1 MSARMS
7 AVVYSEPG
15 KVSVQ
20 GIAIPEPKPGEVR
33 IRMTAAGMCGTDLH
47 LHEGQFLANF
57 PLTPGHETVGAIDAI
72 GEGARDGEGKPLH
85 IGQQVVINPNSS
97 CGSCAYCAEGHP
109 WLCESFAGIGSS
121 TPGGF
126 ADYVVAPGAQ
136 VFDAEG
142 IDLDL
147 AVFAEPSACIAHLMD
162 RLFPLNGQHV
172 VVLGA
177 GPTGVLLTQFL
188 IFSGAASVTLADP
201 NQYKL
206 DLAAA
211 LASISTHL
219 MMREDVIRSM
229 GALIAA
235 RGDRFDVVIDAT
247 GRAAVIEQLPR
258 LCRNGGRIVYY
269 GVADEHDRI
278 TISPFEIFRR
288 ELTIMGSFTEVTS
301 FPDALAAFRAGA
313 IRTDGLITHR
323 FSVNEYEQALHTMRT
338 DKSAHKIVITPRVGV
353 PHAQ

>member
-1 MSARMS
+1 MQRTMQ
-7 AVVYSEPG
+7 AVVYPEPG
-15 KVSVQ
+15 NVSVREV
-20 GIAIPEPKPGEVR
+20 AIPEPGPAEVR

-57 PLTPGHETVGAIDAI
+57 PLTPGHETVGVIDAI
-72 GEGARDGEGKPLH
+72 GDGARDGEGNELRL
-85 IGQQVVINPNSS
+85 GQQVVINPNSS
-97 CGSCAYCAEGHP
+97 CGSCSYCTEGHP
-109 WLCESFAGIGSS
+109 WLCDSFAGIGSS

-126 ADYVVAPGAQ
+126 ADYVIAPGAQ

-142 IDLDL
+142 IDLEL

-162 RLFPLNGQHV
+162 RLFPLSGQHV

-188 IFSGAASVTLADP
+188 LHHGATSVTLADP

-206 DLAAA
+206 DLAAS

-219 MMREDVIRSM
+219 MDREDVIGSM
-229 GALIAA
+229 DALVT
-235 RGDRFDVVIDAT
+235 GGGGQFDVVIDAT
-247 GRAAVIEQLPR
+247 GRAAVIEALPR
-258 LCRNGGRIVYY
+258 LCCNGGRIVYY
-269 GVADEHDRI
+269 GVADENDRV

-301 FPDALAAFRAGA
+301 FPDALTAFRSGA
-313 IRTDGLITHR
+313 IRTNGLITHR
-323 FSVNEYEQALHTMRT
+323 FTVDEYEQALNAMRT
-338 DKSAHKIVITPRVGV
+338 DKSAHKIVITPRHGR
-353 PHAQ
+353 PNAE

>member
-1 MSARMS
+1 MPRTMQ
-7 AVVYSEPG
+7 AVVYPQPG
-15 KVSVQ
+15 NVSVQ
-20 GIAIPEPKPGEVR
+20 EVGIPEPGPGEVR

-72 GEGARDGEGKPLH
+72 GDSARDGEGKELH
-85 IGQQVVINPNSS
+85 LGQQVVINPNSS
-97 CGSCAYCAEGHP
+97 CGACAYCTEGHP
-109 WLCESFAGIGSS
+109 WLCDSFAGIGSS

-126 ADYVVAPGAQ
+126 ADYVIAPGAQ

-162 RLFPLNGQHV
+162 RLFPLTGQHA

-188 IFSGAASVTLADP
+188 LHHGAASVTLADP

-206 DLAAA
+206 DLAAS
-211 LASISTHL
+211 LAPIATHV
-219 MMREDVIRSM
+219 MVREDVIGSM
-229 GALIAA
+229 DALVASH
-235 RGDRFDVVIDAT
+235 GSQFDVVIDAS
-247 GRAAVIEQLPR
+247 GRAPVIQELPR

-269 GVADEHDRI
+269 GVADENDLVS
-278 TISPFEIFRR
+278 ISPFEIFRR

-301 FPDALAAFRAGA
+301 FPDALSAFRTGA
-313 IRTDGLITHR
+313 IRTNGLITHR
-323 FSVNEYEQALHTMRT
+323 FSVDEYEQALHTMRT
-338 DKSAHKIVITPRVGV
+338 DRSAHKIVITPRDGMSNV
-353 PHAQ
+353 H